1 MLGTGAG
8 RKMFTS
14 KLWDSKVLVTF
25 LEKSLWR
32 LKYEKTMKV
41 KLYDNSNNYS
51 LNEEASNKRN
61 TAFSSNVADVKV
73 DTRGLSRT
81 LLKIYG

>member
-1 MLGTGAG
+1 
-8 RKMFTS
+8 
-14 KLWDSKVLVTF
+14 
-25 LEKSLWR
+25 
-32 LKYEKTMKV
+32 MKV

-73 DTRGLSRT
+73 DTRGLFRT